1 MREMLLGSSRPAGPI
16 DRNECDP
23 AKQHGALNAPYN
35 YYCSG
40 AAVLPVPLTAMSAIR
55 RKRTVQRMHPAIFC
69 GRDVLL
75 RVRSP
80 S

>member
-35 YYCSG
+35 D
-40 AAVLPVPLTAMSAIR
+40 LP
-55 RKRTVQRMHPAIFC
+55 
-69 GRDVLL
+69 G
-75 RVRSP
+75 
-80 S
+80 